1 MTVKYNSQL
10 KIVKIIEANDD
21 YAYGLTSK
29 KKLTRVPEADS
40 KSVTNIMQDYLKA
53 LQEMTK

>member
-21 YAYGLTSK
+21 YAYGLTVK
-29 KKLTRVPEADS
+29 KKLTRVPEEGS
-40 KSVTNIMQDYLKA
+40 KSVLIIM
-53 LQEMTK
+53 